1 MPAIADAAAHVT
13 VVQRSPM
20 WVVPK
25 YDWRQGAA
33 ERALMHVPGMARL
46 RHLFMWWKFE
56 SNAPLIWRRA
66 DPLRRVVEAR
76 LRRMIR
82 AKVGRELAAKIT
94 PDYPFGC
101 NRVLLS
107 SAWYPTLARPD
118 VDVVAAGVTAVTPT
132 GLVTAGGVT
141 VDADVI
147 VWCTGFTPTEY
158 IAPMRVTGRDG
169 VDLRSAWSDGPEAY
183 LGIATP
189 GFPNLFMSYGPNT
202 GSLTNTIIFMLEK
215 QATYMRAAIEHVA
228 RDGTS
233 LDVRRD
239 VHEDFNRTL
248 QERMGQTVFTAGC
261 PGWYTTDAGKV
272 TTVWP
277 GSHVSYARATRRFDP
292 ADYASA

>member
-1 MPAIADAAAHVT
+1 
-13 VVQRSPM
+13 M

-25 YDWRQGAA
+25 YDWDQSAA
-33 ERALMHVPGMARL
+33 ERALMHVPGFARL

-56 SNAPLIWRRA
+56 SAAPLIWRKA

-82 AKVGRELAAKIT
+82 RKVGRQLAAKIT

-118 VDVVAAGVTAVTPT
+118 VDVIADGVTAVTPG
-132 GLVTAGGVT
+132 GLVTADGST
-141 VDADVI
+141 VEADAI
-147 VWCTGFTPTEY
+147 IWCTGFTPTEY
-158 IAPMRVTGRDG
+158 IAPMQVTGRDG
-169 VDLRSAWSDGPEAY
+169 IDLRAVWSDGPEAY
-183 LGIATP
+183 LGIAMP
-189 GFPNLFMSYGPNT
+189 GFPNFFMSYGPNT

-215 QATYMRAAIEHVA
+215 QAAYIRQAVEYLAGANSSI
-228 RDGTS
+228 
-233 LDVRRD
+233 DVRPD
-239 VHEDFNRTL
+239 VHERFNRGL
-248 QERMGQTVFTAGC
+248 QERMSETVFTAGC

-277 GSHVSYARATRRFDP
+277 GSHVAYARATRRFDP
-292 ADYASA
+292 ADFATPARSR